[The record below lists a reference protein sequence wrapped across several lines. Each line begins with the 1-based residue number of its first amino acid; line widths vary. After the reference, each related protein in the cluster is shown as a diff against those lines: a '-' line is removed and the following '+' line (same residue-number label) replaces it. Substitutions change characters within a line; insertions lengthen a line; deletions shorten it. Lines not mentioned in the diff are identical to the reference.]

1 MTTCDPSSHEHLEVY
16 ARIHE
21 AVFEQAHQAAIPQPK
36 AAFTGLLRGR
46 SVYSVDGAGGMNLAF
61 YSTPHRVSLPA
72 SVADAP
78 QLASLVEGTVAAQFY
93 EYGDV
98 ERMLRPQTELDADPC
113 EVTPFWDPVRRRS
126 RKKLVGFYRHLLRIG
141 LVFLAPCDTALEQLG
156 VGCFFDVFW
165 THGESTGDLPLLR
178 GWSYVL
184 RKDCPGSR

>member
-1 MTTCDPSSHEHLEVY
+1 MY
-16 ARIHE
+16 ARIRE
-21 AVFEQAHQAAIPQPK
+21 AVFDQAHQAAIPQPK

-93 EYGDV
+93 EYGEV

-184 RKDCPGSR
+184 RKDCPGSS